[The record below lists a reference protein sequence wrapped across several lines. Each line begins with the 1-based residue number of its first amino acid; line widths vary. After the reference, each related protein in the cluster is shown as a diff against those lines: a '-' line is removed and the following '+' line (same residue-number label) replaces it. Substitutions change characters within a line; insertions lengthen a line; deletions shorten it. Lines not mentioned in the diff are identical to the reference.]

1 MAEEAGGGGEG
12 GAGTAGETTAA
23 ATGGEES
30 DLGFYNR
37 KLHNFPIIRYS
48 DMNEEM
54 RLEAME
60 LCVTACE
67 KHASSN
73 EGAAKMI
80 KETMDKK
87 FGATWHAVVG
97 MGFGF
102 EIAYDCKNLLYLF
115 FGGNTAICL
124 WKCA

>member
-1 MAEEAGGGGEG
+1 MSACAF
-12 GAGTAGETTAA
+12 
-23 ATGGEES
+23 
-30 DLGFYNR
+30 LVQF
-37 KLHNFPIIRYS
+37 S

-54 RLEAME
+54 RVEAME

-67 KHASSN
+67 KHSTNN
-73 EGAAKMI
+73 ESAAKMI
-80 KETMDKK
+80 KDTMDKK
-87 FGATWHAVVG
+87 FGPAWHAVVG

-102 EIAYDCKNLLYLF
+102 EIAHDVKNLLYMF